1 MLGDMMAS
9 TIAQQFKP
17 QIFTHDLQQKFTA
30 LFFYTCLETLALAN
44 LMNKRRQKTLTESRQ
59 VT

>member
-1 MLGDMMAS
+1 MMAS